1 MLQARNQS
9 GAHAPVWQ
17 GEERAEK
24 EGPNM
29 WHEDVSLAFKFHRI
43 TGSSNRFLPTL
54 NTSTSSTSNVSPI
67 DACYYEESSV
77 LGGCNFGGR
86 AFIKHRISSDKK
98 NFWPPRKFPNPRVL
112 PNVGNIYRLWGPM

>member
-29 WHEDVSLAFKFHRI
+29 WHEDVSLALKFHRI

-67 DACYYEESSV
+67 DARYYEESSV
-77 LGGCNFGGR
+77 LGGSILEGGHSSSKGFLQIR
-86 AFIKHRISSDKK
+86 RIFVASSQISQ
-98 NFWPPRKFPNPRVL
+98 P
-112 PNVGNIYRLWGPM
+112 